1 MESQRELE
9 QIINEINLYKSQ
21 AEVLQ
26 QQVDAIQASLT
37 EIEVLESTLED
48 IKDKDA
54 VSTLVPIGAGSFM
67 HAEIDKTNEVIM
79 SIGAGVAVK
88 KTVEEAKE
96 TVEGQKKELNQS
108 LDKMISNLQKIG
120 QVIGQ
125 LQPKAEE
132 LMMKA
137 QMGQQQ

>member
-1 MESQRELE
+1 MESQKELE